1 MNRPAFAALLM
12 LAAASP
18 AQAERLVVSV
28 STHQVAIRSNFT
40 GVDLT
45 LFGTIEPDAASVGR
59 GGGGYNLV
67 ATVIGPRQDMV
78 TWRKERV
85 AGVWVNTRSQTIP
98 QAPSYLAVISNRPL
112 SAIASA
118 DVQSRFGIGLLNA
131 LAREPRNEALR
142 PDEFSEAFVRV
153 KREQGL
159 YREQGNA
166 VTFLTP
172 TLFRATVS
180 LPANVPIGEYE
191 IQLKLFSDGAMIA
204 QNSTAIEIVKVG
216 LEQYIATA
224 AREHGLL
231 YGIATAM
238 LALLTGWLGS
248 VVFRRD

>member
-85 AGVWVNTRSQTIP
+85 AGVWVNTQSQTMP
-98 QAPSYLAVISNRPL
+98 AAPSYLAVISNRPL
-112 SAIASA
+112 SAVASP
-118 DVQSRFGIGLLNA
+118 DVLSRFGIGLLNA
-131 LAREPRNEALR
+131 LAREPRSDGPP
-142 PDEFSEAFVRV
+142 PDQFSEAFVRV

-191 IQLKLFSDGAMIA
+191 IQLKLFSDGVMIA